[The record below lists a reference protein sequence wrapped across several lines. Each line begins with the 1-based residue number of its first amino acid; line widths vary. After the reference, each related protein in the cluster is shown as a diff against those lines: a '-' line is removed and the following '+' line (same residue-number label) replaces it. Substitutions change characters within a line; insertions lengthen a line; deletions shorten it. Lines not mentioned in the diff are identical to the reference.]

1 MKGTINMKKNLLAY
15 AIIVFILSACG
26 VTATPAL
33 EPTKAMPSVPT
44 NVPLSTVTS
53 TPDETPS
60 QSENPYGITNNLD
73 KVEALA
79 NGYILYGNLSWTD
92 PLIPPYGASATLTS
106 IKDAAG
112 KEIPFEYADAG
123 IYPAQDELR
132 TYWAY
137 KISETNLATPLSL
150 SFVVVASFPVKG
162 GSFTFDPG
170 PNPQLGQKW
179 DIDQDVIVNNETI
192 HILSVEEAGI
202 EEGFFLFT
210 MQSDSNIV
218 DATIADLAHPSVGG
232 GGGGGGIPVAGDP
245 FSTGFNYQ
253 APLPQGSYTLTFIR
267 VGILVLGDW
276 TLTWSP

>member
-1 MKGTINMKKNLLAY
+1 MKKNLLAY

-44 NVPLSTVTS
+44 NIPLSTVTS

-79 NGYILYGNLSWTD
+79 DGYILSGNLSWAD

-106 IKDAAG
+106 VKDANG
-112 KEIPFEYADAG
+112 RGIPFEYADTG
-123 IYPAQDELR
+123 MYPAQDELR
-132 TYWAY
+132 VYWAY
-137 KISETNLATPLSL
+137 KISEMNLGTPLSL
-150 SFVVVASFPVKG
+150 SFVVEASLPVDG
-162 GSFTFDPG
+162 DSFIFDPG
-170 PNPQLGQKW
+170 SHPKLGQKW

-192 HILSVEEAGI
+192 HVLSAEEAGI

-218 DATIADLAHPSVGG
+218 NAVITDLAHPPVGG
-232 GGGGGGIPVAGDP
+232 GGGGGGIPQAGVP

-253 APLPQGSYTLTFIR
+253 IPLPQGPYTLTFTR
-267 VGILVLGDW
+267 VGILVPGNW

>member
-1 MKGTINMKKNLLAY
+1 MKKYLFV
-15 AIIVFILSACG
+15 ITVIVFIFSACG
-26 VTATPAL
+26 VPATPAL

-44 NVPLSTVTS
+44 NVPPSTVTS

-60 QSENPYGITNNLD
+60 QSESPYGITNNLD

-79 NGYILYGNLSWTD
+79 DGYILHGNLSWTD
-92 PLIPPYGASATLTS
+92 PLITPYSTSATLTS
-106 IKDAAG
+106 IKDAVG
-112 KEIPFEYADAG
+112 KEVPFEYADAKM
-123 IYPAQDELR
+123 PDPDVLR
-132 TYWAY
+132 VYWAY

-170 PNPQLGQKW
+170 PNPQLGQNW
-179 DIDQDVIVNNETI
+179 NIDQDVVVNNETV

-253 APLPQGSYTLTFIR
+253 APLPQGPYTLTFIR
-267 VGILVLGDW
+267 VGILVPGDW
-276 TLTWSP
+276 TLTWMP